1 MYGNMFVRNMDVVYL
16 SVIVIGI
23 FWVVFV
29 IVIWIYCIVGIGIR
43 IESLI
48 RVRIGVRFL
57 RENVVIRFGVI

>member
-48 RVRIGVRFL
+48 RVRIGVWFL